1 MQKDT
6 FRNIKYWFYQFQDIS
21 GLRPT
26 KPKVV
31 LKRRVLRLDISR
43 KDWLQSALILFLCPL
58 PEKHFILNK
67 SELHAIKNHQLL
79 LSVSFSAHKREN
91 FSSFHLFETLLGRS
105 RSFLVF
111 LAHPRT
117 HYNLFQKFHLLETT
131 IFKMF

>member
-43 KDWLQSALILFLCPL
+43 KDWL
-58 PEKHFILNK
+58 
-67 SELHAIKNHQLL
+67 
-79 LSVSFSAHKREN
+79 
-91 FSSFHLFETLLGRS
+91 
-105 RSFLVF
+105 
-111 LAHPRT
+111 
-117 HYNLFQKFHLLETT
+117 
-131 IFKMF
+131 